1 MNVPF
6 YEDLFSSF
14 DDMNQI
20 VELNSQQQLQGR
32 SAKKKKSHRNRR
44 MQRYRRKSRK
54 QCVNIS
60 IEQHHS
66 TINTIIKQN
75 ASLSTSST
83 VDKTDFRMVDSAKK
97 ITNELVAIK
106 NSKPVAKINDS
117 INYASVSDE
126 VLHQITS
133 QVFKRLE
140 KFNNIFNQIEKIYF
154 ICQFIGLIDQLSFQQ
169 LQEIQWKYYHHIG
182 ITRNIWHGRMSK
194 VTAEE
199 YSINYTYGRS
209 KNLLLNN
216 V

>member
-20 VELNSQQQLQGR
+20 VEQNSQQQLQGR
-32 SAKKKKSHRNRR
+32 SAKKRKSRGNRR

-66 TINTIIKQN
+66 TINAIIKQN

-83 VDKTDFRMVDSAKK
+83 VDKRDFRLANSAMKVSD
-97 ITNELVAIK
+97 ELVAIK

-126 VLHQITS
+126 VLYQITS
-133 QVFKRLE
+133 LAFKRLE
-140 KFNNIFNQIEKIYF
+140 KFNNIFNQIEKIHF

-169 LQEIQWKYYHHIG
+169 LGEIQWKYYHHIG
-182 ITRNIWHGRMSK
+182 ITRNIWHRRMSK
-194 VTAEE
+194 VATEK
-199 YSINYTYGRS
+199 YSISYTYGRS